1 MKKSPVKKSAAP
13 SAAKKAGVASAKAS
27 SAKKPAVKTVKKAA
41 APAKKAVAVKKA
53 AAPAKKAVA
62 VKKAAAPAKKA
73 VAVKKA
79 AAPAKKAVAV
89 KKAAAPAKKAVAVK
103 KTAAPAK
110 KSVAVKKA
118 VAPVAKKAVAVKKA
132 VAPVVKKA
140 AAPVKKAAP
149 VEKVQQ
155 HKKLKLTKAQKKHY
169 RDLLIKARNEFA
181 SRLRSHQE
189 DALSG
194 KRDSAGERAGMATH
208 MADLGSDNFRHDLDL
223 SLMTDEGD
231 VLEMIDEALQKIE
244 DSEYGICVDCECAIN
259 PERLEAKP
267 YAWYCIRCKDRHEK
281 MEDPQRRHR

>member
-1 MKKSPVKKSAAP
+1 
-13 SAAKKAGVASAKAS
+13 
-27 SAKKPAVKTVKKAA
+27 VKKAA
-41 APAKKAVAVKKA
+41 APAKKAVAVKKAVAPAKKAVAVKKA

-79 AAPAKKAVAV
+79 VVPV
-89 KKAAAPAKKAVAVK
+89 KKAAVP
-103 KTAAPAK
+103 
-110 KSVAVKKA
+110 
-118 VAPVAKKAVAVKKA
+118 
-132 VAPVVKKA
+132 VKKA
-140 AAPVKKAAP
+140 AVPAKKAAP

-169 RDLLIKARNEFA
+169 KDLLIKARNEFA

>member
-13 SAAKKAGVASAKAS
+13 SAAKKTVVASAKAS
-27 SAKKPAVKTVKKAA
+27 SAKKPAVKTVKKVAAPAKKVVAVKKAA
-41 APAKKAVAVKKA
+41 APAKKVVAVKKA
-53 AAPAKKAVA
+53 AAPAKKA
-62 VKKAAAPAKKA
+62 
-73 VAVKKA
+73 
-79 AAPAKKAVAV
+79 
-89 KKAAAPAKKAVAVK
+89 
-103 KTAAPAK
+103 
-110 KSVAVKKA
+110 
-118 VAPVAKKAVAVKKA
+118 APVAKKVAAPVKKAA

-140 AAPVKKAAP
+140 APAEK
-149 VEKVQQ
+149 KVQQ

-169 RDLLIKARNEFA
+169 RELLIKARNEFA

-208 MADLGSDNFRHDLDL
+208 MADLGSDNFRHEMDL